1 MLLSAFA
8 LVLLLSIS
16 KVLPKYLARKA
27 LHIGSGTLCIIA
39 YDKGYK
45 TLIIIVGLIALLALL
60 SKKVTLPT
68 MKEYALRKKKRRV
81 DLGIMNFIISTVVF
95 TMLEI
100 PLTHVSPLYYADP
113 MGAIVGRNI
122 KTPGLPYSGKKSI
135 GGTLAVIFTAFLNLV
150 YFAKASYTDAI
161 IWAVAVG
168 LIELYSGEWDNV
180 AISGI
185 LALRFLIFYS
195 DDNYFNSKV

>member
-1 MLLSAFA
+1 M
-8 LVLLLSIS
+8 
-16 KVLPKYLARKA
+16 
-27 LHIGSGTLCIIA
+27 
-39 YDKGYK
+39 
-45 TLIIIVGLIALLALL
+45 LIIIVGLITMVVLLT
-60 SKKVTLPT
+60 KKVTLPT

-81 DLGIMNFIISTVVF
+81 DLGIMNFVISTVAF

-135 GGTLAVIFTAFLNLV
+135 GGTLAVIFTAFFNLV
-150 YFAKASYTDAI
+150 YFAKASYTDAM

-195 DDNYFNSKV
+195 GDNYFNSKL